1 MFQSSKEWLN
11 ILYIENSI
19 NLLIS
24 ICFPVSSL
32 ETNEQMRNVLN
43 LISGVIIDMDIVSFN
58 RDTKQTSRFFNVPF
72 YALRMQLASQFY

>member
-43 LISGVIIDMDIVSFN
+43 LISGVIIDMDIYHLTETLNKLVGFLM
-58 RDTKQTSRFFNVPF
+58 
-72 YALRMQLASQFY
+72 YLAMH